1 MASLSDYVL
10 ELFPTK
16 PSKLERQA
24 SADAQF
30 IQETPAQD
38 AAIPGTERGAGTV
51 SVLSMEPTPA
61 PAQQQAAAVAFPF
74 DDFAKRASMAQQ
86 ARRELASQ
94 INSIVMGAPKDMRDD
109 LRKSLES
116 EIDFIPK
123 DTPSTSVFLA
133 QNPILLE
140 SGKELAKLAERRS
153 KTTADA
159 KSIVSLIDNT
169 FESMPKN
176 SKKQKEH
183 LANFARELA
192 SQGKVYNQMMS
203 DNPDAL
209 SEGEA
214 ARVLPSL
221 KSSWLNVQGILQSG
235 QDPYLNEKD
244 YRAGIELYKKQVQDM
259 HDIMIRRT
267 ISDYNNY
274 AQRTSPE
281 IADTIGFNVQR
292 LKPYNPS
299 MQLQVV
305 GRQNPGGFNAEEVRA
320 ELQRRRGLSK

>member
-38 AAIPGTERGAGTV
+38 TVIPGTERGAGTV

-61 PAQQQAAAVAFPF
+61 PAHQQTAAAAFPF
-74 DDFAKRASMAQQ
+74 DDFAKKATMAQQ
-86 ARRELASQ
+86 ARRELTSQ

-123 DTPSTSVFLA
+123 DTPSIDSFLSK
-133 QNPILLE
+133 NPLLKPITE
-140 SGKELAKLAERRS
+140 KIQSASTGRFRS
-153 KTTADA
+153 ISDS
-159 KSIVSLIDNT
+159 KSIVDLIDYKLENA
-169 FESMPKN
+169 PKN
-176 SKKQKEH
+176 KDKRDVYFAD
-183 LANFARELA
+183 LARELA
-192 SQGKVYNQMMS
+192 SQGKIYNASLS

-214 ARVLPSL
+214 KRVLPTL
-221 KSSWLNVQGILQSG
+221 ESSVVDITNLLQSG
-235 QDPYLNEKD
+235 KSVFPKIES
-244 YRAGIELYKKQVQDM
+244 GIKKYKEQVQTV
-259 HDIMIRRT
+259 HDYMVNRSRSQFNSI
-267 ISDYNNY
+267 
-274 AQRTSPE
+274 AKQTSPE
-281 IADTIGFNVQR
+281 IAESLGLDVTSI
-292 LKPYNPS
+292 KPYNPS
-299 MQLQVV
+299 LAVPV
-305 GRQNPGGFNAEEVRA
+305 ISRQNPGGFSREQLLMDAK
-320 ELQRRRGLSK
+320 RRGLIPK

>member
-24 SADAQF
+24 PGDAQF
-30 IQETPAQD
+30 LQQTPAEES
-38 AAIPGTERGAGTV
+38 AIPGTEQGAGSV
-51 SVLSMEPTPA
+51 SIVSAEPTPA
-61 PAQQQAAAVAFPF
+61 PAQQQPAAIAFPF

-86 ARRELASQ
+86 ARRELTSQ
-94 INSIVMGAPKDMRDD
+94 INSIVMSAPKDMRDD
-109 LRKSLES
+109 LRKSLEA

-123 DTPSTSVFLA
+123 DAPSTSAFLT

-169 FESMPKN
+169 FASIPKDP
-176 SKKQKEH
+176 KKQREH

-221 KSSWLNVQGILQSG
+221 KSSWFNVQGILQSG
-235 QDPYLNEKD
+235 QAPLLNEKD

-281 IADTIGFNVQR
+281 IADTIGFNVQK
-292 LKPYNPS
+292 LKPYNPA
-299 MQLQVV
+299 MQLQPV
-305 GRQNPGGFNAEEVRA
+305 GRQNPGGFSAEEVRA
-320 ELQRRRGLSK
+320 ELQRRRGLSR

>member
-38 AAIPGTERGAGTV
+38 TAIPGTERGAGTV

-61 PAQQQAAAVAFPF
+61 PAQQQTAAAAFPF
-74 DDFAKRASMAQQ
+74 DDFAKKATMAQQ
-86 ARRELASQ
+86 ARRELTSQ

-123 DTPSTSVFLA
+123 DTPSTSAFLA

-140 SGKELAKLAERRS
+140 SGKELAKLAEKRS
-153 KTTADA
+153 KTTSDA
-159 KSIVSLIDNT
+159 KSLVNLIDVSLA
-169 FESMPKN
+169 EMPKN
-176 SKKQKEH
+176 PSQQRAY
-183 LANFARELA
+183 LANFAERLK
-192 SQGKVYNQMMS
+192 SQGKLYNQMMS

-221 KSSWLNVQGILQSG
+221 ESSYVNALNLLKPGKDAIQ
-235 QDPYLNEKD
+235 NEKD
-244 YRAGIELYKKQVQDM
+244 FKAGINLYKKQVQDM

-299 MQLQVV
+299 MQLQVA
-305 GRQNPGGFNAEEVRA
+305 GRQNPGGFSAEEVRL
-320 ELQRRRGLSK
+320 ELQRRRGLTK